1 MSLSIDKRRLPPI
14 NALIAFEAAARLGS
28 FALAGAEIHLTAS
41 AISRQVKALEDHLGV
56 QLFDRI
62 RQRIVLTEAGR
73 FLALQVRH
81 TLRHL
86 LAVSDQAAHLR
97 TFSRTLNLGVLSAF
111 ANYWL
116 IPRMGSFLAAHPDI
130 QLNLVS
136 IGSGYDYE
144 SGGVDAAIHTNA
156 KLWTDS
162 RAIKLGHEEMI
173 AVASPEWMQR
183 HAPNTAQ
190 DLLAHTLL
198 EQSIRPYVWTQWF
211 EHNEVA
217 LASTTRNLK
226 FGNYSMV
233 FEAAFAALG
242 VALVPRMLA
251 QHYITMGRL
260 VQVPGEALPIG
271 AGYFL
276 VQPLYRED
284 YPPLKAFQA
293 WMKSQIGGIAT
304 PD

>member
-1 MSLSIDKRRLPPI
+1 MSFSIDRRRLPPL

-28 FALAGAEIHLTAS
+28 FALAGTEIHLTAS
-41 AISRQVKALEDHLGV
+41 AISRQIKSLEDHLGV
-56 QLFDRI
+56 QLFDRV

-97 TFSRTLNLGVLSAF
+97 TFSRTLNIGVLPAF

-116 IPRMGSFLAAHPDI
+116 IPRMSQFLSQHEDI

-136 IGSGYDYE
+136 IGSGFDYDN
-144 SGGVDAAIHTNA
+144 GGVDAAIHINA
-156 KLWTDS
+156 KLWSDAT
-162 RAIKLGHEEMI
+162 AVKLGNEEMI
-173 AVASPEWMQR
+173 AVASPEWMSKYQPR
-183 HAPNTAQ
+183 SAEELTENA
-190 DLLAHTLL
+190 LL
-198 EQSIRPYVWTQWF
+198 ELSGRPYLWTQWF
-211 EHNEVA
+211 EHNEVQI
-217 LASTTRNLK
+217 TRAPRQLK

-233 FEAAFAALG
+233 FEAVFASLG
-242 VALVPRMLA
+242 VALLPRMLTH
-251 QHYITMGRL
+251 HYIAMGRL
-260 VQVPGEALPIG
+260 VEGPGRALPIG

-276 VQPLYRED
+276 VQPVHRDD
-284 YPPLKAFQA
+284 YPPLLAFRQWLMA
-293 WMKSQIGGIAT
+293 QVGGVDT

>member
-28 FALAGAEIHLTAS
+28 FASAGAEIHLTAS
-41 AISRQVKALEDHLGV
+41 AISRQIKALEDHLEV

-97 TFSRTLNLGVLSAF
+97 TFSLTLNLGVLSAF

-144 SGGVDAAIHTNA
+144 SGVIDAAIHTNA
-156 KLWTDS
+156 KLWNDS

-173 AVASPEWMQR
+173 AVASPEWMKR
-183 HAPNTAQ
+183 HAPKTAR
-190 DLLAHTLL
+190 DLADHTLL
-198 EQSIRPYVWTQWF
+198 DLSIRPYLWTQWF
-211 EHNEVA
+211 EYNQVE
-217 LASTTRNLK
+217 LTKTTQHLK

-233 FEAAFAALG
+233 FEAAFASLG
-242 VALVPRMLA
+242 VALIPRMLT
-251 QHYITMGRL
+251 QHYIGIGRL
-260 VQVPGEALPIG
+260 VEAPGEALPIG

-276 VQPLYRED
+276 VQPPYRED
-284 YPPLKAFQA
+284 YPPLKAFQE
-293 WMKSQIGGIAT
+293 WLQGQV
-304 PD
+304 

>member
-116 IPRMGSFLAAHPDI
+116 IPRMGSFLSAHPDI
-130 QLNLVS
+130 QLNIVS
-136 IGSGYDYE
+136 IGNGYDYE
-144 SGGVDAAIHTNA
+144 SGGIDAAIHTNA
-156 KLWTDS
+156 KLWNDA
-162 RAIKLGHEEMI
+162 RAIKLGHEEMV
-173 AVASPEWMQR
+173 AVASPEWMQQ
-183 HAPNTAQ
+183 HAPNTANE
-190 DLLAHTLL
+190 LADKTLL
-198 EQSIRPYVWTQWF
+198 ELSARPYVWTQWF
-211 EHNEVA
+211 EHNQVE
-217 LASTTRNLK
+217 LGGTTKSLK

-233 FEAAFAALG
+233 FEAAFASLG

-251 QHYITMGRL
+251 QHYIGIGRL
-260 VQVPGEALPIG
+260 MEAPGETLPIG

-284 YPPLKAFQA
+284 YPPLKAFQE
-293 WMKSQIGGIAT
+293 WMKSEVGISDS
-304 PD
+304 PV